1 MPSPFGNFDSGNI
14 SGGGTPG
21 RGVGA
26 RGFGGVGRPRM
37 RNPDGSLRQGYVN
50 PHGQMPPGMNPPMQ
64 TDSGGGRM
72 SSMFGGSR
80 GGNIPMMNRNS
91 DNSVGGNSLSRL
103 MGVGRGVSAGGSQYG
118 PGAMYG
124 APSASDSYARQQF
137 MDMMNGK
144 PQRGGSGI
152 AAGDFLSEGYARD
165 YENMDNAMG
174 SQRGDLANLS
184 NSVQQ
189 GTSMAYGGV
198 GMSNQNAQQG
208 NQIAQDG
215 LNELREQGKQSNAV
229 YDRARQSIN
238 ASNTNARADMQ
249 KGIDTKQNAI
259 DQQDFFRKDTVA
271 GGVSGIQS
279 QFASAKQQIQS
290 DPNMSPDDKQAAMDN
305 LNNTM
310 RQQTSAFASQADAQA
325 ADSLLQAKNALS
337 QAQMSKGQAMGG
349 MGLQGASITGGF
361 GMNASQ
367 MQTQAAEAGAQ
378 LMAAQSQFQGSLNQ
392 SAMAAAIQAQLNG
405 NMQQANIIMN
415 APYGATRLADTI
427 LSMHNA
433 QGVRPGT
440 QTSPRYG
447 GRISGLLGNPT
458 FTGYA

>member
-1 MPSPFGNFDSGNI
+1 MPSPFGNFNSGNP
-14 SGGGTPG
+14 SGGGTAG
-21 RGVGA
+21 RGTGP
-26 RGFGGVGRPRM
+26 GQFGGVGRPRM

-50 PHGQMPPGMNPPMQ
+50 PHGQMPPGMNPAMQ
-64 TDSGGGRM
+64 TDSGRT
-72 SSMFGGSR
+72 SRMFGR
-80 GGNIPMMNRNS
+80 PQGGNIPMQNRNS
-91 DNSVGGNSLSRL
+91 STAPTPP
-103 MGVGRGVSAGGSQYG
+103 AGGTGRFSPGGG
-118 PGAMYG
+118 PGALYG
-124 APSASDSYARQQF
+124 MPSASDSYARQQF
-137 MDMMNGK
+137 LQSMNPSGQQQQGGVRSGDYLSEAFAQDYANTEQGRQQQYNALMGLMGGARQAGNMGMEGLQDARQNGQQGMDVAA
-144 PQRGGSGI
+144 RGAQSMTD
-152 AAGDFLSEGYARD
+152 AAGTASNVYGQ
-165 YENMDNAMG
+165 
-174 SQRGDLANLS
+174 SQRDVRNSLGEARS
-184 NSVQQ
+184 N
-189 GTSMAYGGV
+189 M
-198 GMSNQNAQQG
+198 NAG
-208 NQIAQDG
+208 
-215 LNELREQGKQSNAV
+215 
-229 YDRARQSIN
+229 IN
-238 ASNTNARADMQ
+238 TME
-249 KGIDTKQNAI
+249 NAI
-259 DQQDFFRKDTVA
+259 KDQDFFRKDTVA